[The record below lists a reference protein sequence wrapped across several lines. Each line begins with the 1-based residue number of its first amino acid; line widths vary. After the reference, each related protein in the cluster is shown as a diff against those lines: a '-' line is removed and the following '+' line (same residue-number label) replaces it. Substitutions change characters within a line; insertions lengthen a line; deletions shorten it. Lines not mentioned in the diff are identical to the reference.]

1 MLIQYYILGG
11 IMSTKMLGRKDFEVL
26 LDETISLMD
35 RAIIFATRAHSGTY
49 RKGTKIPY
57 IVHPIEAAAIV
68 ATITEDQDMIA
79 AAVLH
84 DVVEDTDATVE
95 EIRFF
100 FNDHIADLVEAESE
114 NKRKDLP
121 PQETWLLRKMETL
134 DFLKNR
140 ANREAKILA
149 LADKLSN
156 IRAIHRDQKTIG
168 DKLWER
174 FNEKSK
180 EKHGWMY
187 RQAAEALSE
196 LSDTFAWQEY
206 DRLVRETFEE
216 PERKET
222 VL

>member
-1 MLIQYYILGG
+1 MA
-11 IMSTKMLGRKDFEVL
+11 TKALDRKDFEVL

-68 ATITEDQDMIA
+68 ATMTDDPDMIA

-95 EIRFF
+95 EIGFF
-100 FNDHIADLVEAESE
+100 FNEHIAKLVEAESE
-114 NKRKDLP
+114 NKRKDQP
-121 PQETWLLRKMETL
+121 PGETWMLRKMETL

-140 ANREAKILA
+140 ASREAKILA

-156 IRAIHRDQKTIG
+156 MRAIHRDQQILG
-168 DKLWER
+168 DALWLR
-174 FNEKSK
+174 FNEKRK

-187 RQAAEALSE
+187 RQVAEALSE
-196 LSDTFAWQEY
+196 LSDTLAWQEY
-206 DRLVRETFEE
+206 DGLVKDTFEE
-216 PERKET
+216 YNI
-222 VL
+222 

>member
-1 MLIQYYILGG
+1 MP
-11 IMSTKMLGRKDFEVL
+11 TKALGRKDFDVL

-35 RAIIFATRAHSGTY
+35 RAIVFATRAHSGTY

-68 ATITEDQDMIA
+68 ATMTDDPDMIA

-84 DVVEDTDATVE
+84 DVVEDTDATLE

-100 FNDHIADLVEAESE
+100 FNERIAKLVEAESE
-114 NKRKDLP
+114 DKRKDLP
-121 PQETWLLRKMETL
+121 PQETWMVRKMETL
-134 DFLKNR
+134 NFLR
-140 ANREAKILA
+140 YEADRDAKILA

-156 IRAIHRDQKTIG
+156 MRAVHRDQNTIG

-187 RQAAEALSE
+187 RQVAEALSD
-196 LSDTFAWQEY
+196 LKDTFAWQEY
-206 DRLVRETFEE
+206 DDLVRKTFGEET
-216 PERKET
+216 
-222 VL
+222 

>member
-1 MLIQYYILGG
+1 MP
-11 IMSTKMLGRKDFEVL
+11 TKALNRKDFDVL

-35 RAIIFATRAHSGTY
+35 RAIVFATRAHSGTY
-49 RKGTKIPY
+49 RKGTSIPS

-68 ATITEDQDMIA
+68 STMTADPDMIA

-95 EIRFF
+95 EISFF
-100 FNDHIADLVEAESE
+100 FNERIARLVEAESE

-121 PQETWLLRKMETL
+121 PQETWMVRKMETL
-134 DFLKNR
+134 EFLRTK
-140 ANREAKILA
+140 ADREAKILA

-156 IRAIHRDQKTIG
+156 MRAIHRDQNTVG

-174 FNEKSK
+174 FNEKDKS
-180 EKHGWMY
+180 KHGWMY
-187 RQAAEALSE
+187 RQVANALSE

-206 DRLVRETFEE
+206 DELVRKTFEE
-216 PERKET
+216 
-222 VL
+222 

>member
-1 MLIQYYILGG
+1 MP
-11 IMSTKMLGRKDFEVL
+11 TKALNRKDFDVL

-49 RKGTKIPY
+49 RKGTQIPY
-57 IVHPIEAAAIV
+57 IVHPIEAASIV
-68 ATITEDQDMIA
+68 ATMTDDPDMIA

-100 FNDHIADLVEAESE
+100 FNEHIAKLVEAESE

-121 PQETWLLRKMETL
+121 PQETWMVRKMETL
-134 DFLKNR
+134 TFLR
-140 ANREAKILA
+140 EEADREAKILA

-156 IRAIHRDQKTIG
+156 MRAVHRDQKTIG
-168 DKLWER
+168 DQLWER

-187 RQAAEALSE
+187 RQVADALSE
-196 LSDTFAWQEY
+196 LKDTFAWQEY
-206 DRLVRETFEE
+206 DRLVKKTFEE
-216 PERKET
+216 
-222 VL
+222 

>member
-1 MLIQYYILGG
+1 MA
-11 IMSTKMLGRKDFEVL
+11 TKSLNRKDFEVL

-68 ATITEDQDMIA
+68 ATMTDDPDMIA

-95 EIRFF
+95 EIGFF
-100 FNDHIADLVEAESE
+100 FNEHIARLVEAESE

-121 PQETWLLRKMETL
+121 PQETWMIRKMETL

-140 ANREAKILA
+140 ASREAKILA

-156 IRAIHRDQKTIG
+156 MRAIHRDQQILG
-168 DKLWER
+168 DALWQR
-174 FNEKSK
+174 FNEKRK

-187 RQAAEALSE
+187 RQVAEALSE
-196 LSDTFAWQEY
+196 LSDTLAWQEY
-206 DRLVRETFEE
+206 DGLVKDTFEE
-216 PERKET
+216 YNI
-222 VL
+222 

>member
-1 MLIQYYILGG
+1 MP
-11 IMSTKMLGRKDFEVL
+11 TKALNRKDFDVL

-57 IVHPIEAAAIV
+57 IVHPIEAASIV
-68 ATITEDQDMIA
+68 ATMTDDPDMIA

-100 FNDHIADLVEAESE
+100 FNEHIAKLVEAESE

-121 PQETWLLRKMETL
+121 PQETWMVRKMETL
-134 DFLKNR
+134 TFLR
-140 ANREAKILA
+140 EEADREAKILA

-156 IRAIHRDQKTIG
+156 MRAVHRDQKTIG
-168 DKLWER
+168 DQLWER

-187 RQAAEALSE
+187 RQVAEALSE
-196 LSDTFAWQEY
+196 LKDTFAWQEY
-206 DRLVRETFEE
+206 DRLVRKTFEE
-216 PERKET
+216 QT
-222 VL
+222 

>member
-1 MLIQYYILGG
+1 MP
-11 IMSTKMLGRKDFEVL
+11 TKALNRKDFDVL

-49 RKGTKIPY
+49 RKGTTIPY
-57 IVHPIEAAAIV
+57 IVHPIEAASIV
-68 ATITEDQDMIA
+68 ATMTDDPDMIA

-100 FNDHIADLVEAESE
+100 FNEHIAKLVESESE

-121 PQETWLLRKMETL
+121 PQETWMVRKMETL
-134 DFLKNR
+134 TFLR
-140 ANREAKILA
+140 EEADREAKILA

-156 IRAIHRDQKTIG
+156 MRAVHRDQKTIG
-168 DKLWER
+168 DQLWER

-187 RQAAEALSE
+187 RQVADALSE
-196 LSDTFAWQEY
+196 LKDTFAWQEY
-206 DRLVRETFEE
+206 DRLVKKTFEE
-216 PERKET
+216 QT
-222 VL
+222 

>member
-1 MLIQYYILGG
+1 MA
-11 IMSTKMLGRKDFEVL
+11 TKALGRKDFDVL
-26 LDETISLMD
+26 LDESISLMD
-35 RAIIFATRAHSGTY
+35 RAIVFATRAHSGTY

-68 ATITEDQDMIA
+68 SAMTDDPDMIA

-84 DVVEDTDATVE
+84 DVVEDTDATLE

-100 FNDHIADLVEAESE
+100 FNERIADLVEAESE
-114 NKRKDLP
+114 DKRKDLP
-121 PQETWLLRKMETL
+121 PQETWMIRKMETL
-134 DFLKNR
+134 EFLRNEADR
-140 ANREAKILA
+140 DAKILA

-156 IRAIHRDQKTIG
+156 MRAIHRDQKNIG

-187 RQAAEALSE
+187 RQVAIALSE
-196 LSDTFAWQEY
+196 LSDTLAWQEY
-206 DRLVRETFEE
+206 DDLVRRTFE
-216 PERKET
+216 KD
-222 VL
+222 V

>member
-1 MLIQYYILGG
+1 MP
-11 IMSTKMLGRKDFEVL
+11 TKPLNRQDFDVL

-49 RKGTKIPY
+49 RKGTSIPY

-68 ATITEDQDMIA
+68 STMTDDPDMIA

-100 FNDHIADLVEAESE
+100 FNNHIARLVEAESE

-121 PQETWLLRKMETL
+121 PQETWMIRKMETL
-134 DFLKNR
+134 NFLRND
-140 ANREAKILA
+140 ADREAKILA

-156 IRAIHRDQKTIG
+156 IRAIHRDQNTVG

-174 FNEKSK
+174 FNEKRK
-180 EKHGWMY
+180 DKHGWMY
-187 RQAAEALSE
+187 RQVAEALSE
-196 LSDTFAWQEY
+196 LQDTFAWQEY
-206 DRLVRETFEE
+206 DDLVRKTFEE
-216 PERKET
+216 KNIKC
-222 VL
+222 

>member
-1 MLIQYYILGG
+1 MP
-11 IMSTKMLGRKDFEVL
+11 TKALNRKDFDVL

-35 RAIIFATRAHSGTY
+35 RAIVFATRAHSGTY
-49 RKGTKIPY
+49 RKGTSIPY

-68 ATITEDQDMIA
+68 STMTADPDMIA

-95 EIRFF
+95 EISFF
-100 FNDHIADLVEAESE
+100 FNEHIARLVEAESE

-121 PQETWLLRKMETL
+121 PQETWMVRKMETL
-134 DFLKNR
+134 EFLRTK
-140 ANREAKILA
+140 ADREAKILA

-156 IRAIHRDQKTIG
+156 MRAIHRDQNTVG

-174 FNEKSK
+174 FNEKDKS
-180 EKHGWMY
+180 KHGWMY
-187 RQAAEALSE
+187 RQVANALSE

-206 DRLVRETFEE
+206 DELVRKTFEE
-216 PERKET
+216 
-222 VL
+222 

>member
-1 MLIQYYILGG
+1 MP
-11 IMSTKMLGRKDFEVL
+11 TKALNRKDFDVL

-35 RAIIFATRAHSGTY
+35 RAIVFATREHSGTY
-49 RKGTKIPY
+49 RKGTSIPY

-68 ATITEDQDMIA
+68 STMTADPDMIA

-95 EIRFF
+95 EISFF
-100 FNDHIADLVEAESE
+100 FNERIARLVEAESE

-121 PQETWLLRKMETL
+121 PQETWMVRKMETL
-134 DFLKNR
+134 EFLRTK
-140 ANREAKILA
+140 ADREAKILA

-156 IRAIHRDQKTIG
+156 MRAIHRDQNTVG

-174 FNEKSK
+174 FNEKDKS
-180 EKHGWMY
+180 KHGWMY
-187 RQAAEALSE
+187 RQVANALSE

-206 DRLVRETFEE
+206 DELVRKTFEE
-216 PERKET
+216 
-222 VL
+222 

>member
-1 MLIQYYILGG
+1 MP
-11 IMSTKMLGRKDFEVL
+11 TKELNRKDFDVL

-57 IVHPIEAAAIV
+57 IVHPIEAASIV
-68 ATITEDQDMIA
+68 ATMTDDPDMIA

-100 FNDHIADLVEAESE
+100 FNEHIAKLVEAESE

-121 PQETWLLRKMETL
+121 PQETWMVRKMETL
-134 DFLKNR
+134 TFLR
-140 ANREAKILA
+140 EEADREAKILA

-156 IRAIHRDQKTIG
+156 MRAVHRDQKTIG
-168 DKLWER
+168 DQLWER

-187 RQAAEALSE
+187 RQVAEALSE
-196 LSDTFAWQEY
+196 LKDTFAWQEY
-206 DRLVRETFEE
+206 DRLVRKTFEE
-216 PERKET
+216 QT
-222 VL
+222 

>member
-1 MLIQYYILGG
+1 MA
-11 IMSTKMLGRKDFEVL
+11 TKALGRKDFEVL

-49 RKGTKIPY
+49 RKGTSIPY

-68 ATITEDQDMIA
+68 SSITDDPDMIA

-100 FNDHIADLVEAESE
+100 FNERIADLVEAESE

-121 PQETWLLRKMETL
+121 PQETWMVRKMETL
-134 DFLKNR
+134 EFLRGKADR
-140 ANREAKILA
+140 DAKILA

-156 IRAIHRDQKTIG
+156 MRAIHRDQNTVG
-168 DKLWER
+168 DRLWER

-187 RQAAEALSE
+187 RQVANALSE
-196 LSDTFAWQEY
+196 LQDTFAWQEY
-206 DRLVRETFEE
+206 DELVRKTFEE
-216 PERKET
+216 
-222 VL
+222 

>member
-1 MLIQYYILGG
+1 MP
-11 IMSTKMLGRKDFEVL
+11 TKTLGRKDFEVL

-35 RAIIFATRAHSGTY
+35 RAIIFATRAHSATY
-49 RKGTKIPY
+49 RKGTSIPY

-68 ATITEDQDMIA
+68 STMTDDPDMIA

-95 EIRFF
+95 EISFF
-100 FNDHIADLVEAESE
+100 FNERIARLVEAESE

-121 PQETWLLRKMETL
+121 PQETWMLRKMETL
-134 DFLKNR
+134 EFLRTK
-140 ANREAKILA
+140 ADREAKILA

-156 IRAIHRDQKTIG
+156 MRAIHRDQNTVG

-174 FNEKSK
+174 FNEKDK
-180 EKHGWMY
+180 TKHAWMY
-187 RQAAEALSE
+187 RQVANALSE

-206 DRLVRETFEE
+206 DELVRKTFEE
-216 PERKET
+216 
-222 VL
+222 

>member
-1 MLIQYYILGG
+1 MP
-11 IMSTKMLGRKDFEVL
+11 TKPLNRQDFDVL

-49 RKGTKIPY
+49 RKGTSIPY

-68 ATITEDQDMIA
+68 STMTDDPDMIA

-100 FNDHIADLVEAESE
+100 FNDHIARLVEAESE

-121 PQETWLLRKMETL
+121 PQETWMIRKMETL
-134 DFLKNR
+134 NFLRND
-140 ANREAKILA
+140 ADREAKILA

-156 IRAIHRDQKTIG
+156 IRAIHRDQNTVG

-174 FNEKSK
+174 FNEKRK
-180 EKHGWMY
+180 DKHGWMY
-187 RQAAEALSE
+187 RQVAEALSE
-196 LSDTFAWQEY
+196 LQDTFAWQEY
-206 DRLVRETFEE
+206 DDLVRKTFEE
-216 PERKET
+216 KNIKC
-222 VL
+222 

>member
-1 MLIQYYILGG
+1 MP
-11 IMSTKMLGRKDFEVL
+11 TKALNRKDFEVL

-35 RAIIFATRAHSGTY
+35 RAIVFATRAHSGTY
-49 RKGTKIPY
+49 RKGTSIPY

-68 ATITEDQDMIA
+68 STMTDDPDMIA

-84 DVVEDTDATVE
+84 DVVEDTDTTVE

-100 FNDHIADLVEAESE
+100 FNRRIAKLVEAESE

-121 PQETWLLRKMETL
+121 PQETWMLRKMETL
-134 DFLKNR
+134 EFLRNQ
-140 ANREAKILA
+140 ADREAKILA

-156 IRAIHRDQKTIG
+156 MRAIHRDQNTIG

-174 FNEKSK
+174 FNEKDK
-180 EKHGWMY
+180 AKHGWMY
-187 RQAAEALSE
+187 RQVADALSE

-206 DRLVRETFEE
+206 NELVRKTFEE
-216 PERKET
+216 
-222 VL
+222 

>member
-1 MLIQYYILGG
+1 MP
-11 IMSTKMLGRKDFEVL
+11 TKALGRKDFDVL

-35 RAIIFATRAHSGTY
+35 RAIVFATRAHSGTY

-68 ATITEDQDMIA
+68 ATMTDDPDMIA

-84 DVVEDTDATVE
+84 DVVEDTDATLE

-100 FNDHIADLVEAESE
+100 FNERIAKLVEAESE
-114 NKRKDLP
+114 DKRKDLP
-121 PQETWLLRKMETL
+121 PQETWMVRKMETFN
-134 DFLKNR
+134 FLR
-140 ANREAKILA
+140 YEADRDAKILA

-156 IRAIHRDQKTIG
+156 MRAVHRDQNTIG

-187 RQAAEALSE
+187 RQVADALSD
-196 LSDTFAWQEY
+196 LKDTFAWQEY
-206 DRLVRETFEE
+206 DDLVRKTFGEET
-216 PERKET
+216 
-222 VL
+222 

>member
-1 MLIQYYILGG
+1 MP
-11 IMSTKMLGRKDFEVL
+11 TKALNRKDFDVL

-57 IVHPIEAAAIV
+57 IVHPIEAASIV
-68 ATITEDQDMIA
+68 ATMTDDPDMIA

-84 DVVEDTDATVE
+84 DVVEDTDATLE

-100 FNDHIADLVEAESE
+100 FNDHIAKLVEAESE

-121 PQETWLLRKMETL
+121 PQETWMVRKMETL
-134 DFLKNR
+134 TFLR
-140 ANREAKILA
+140 EEADREAKILA

-156 IRAIHRDQKTIG
+156 MRAVHRDQKTIG
-168 DKLWER
+168 DQLWER

-187 RQAAEALSE
+187 RQVAEALSE
-196 LSDTFAWQEY
+196 LKDTFAWQEY
-206 DRLVRETFEE
+206 DRLVKKTFEE
-216 PERKET
+216 
-222 VL
+222 